1 MPATEDVVAD
11 ADTDAGEEVSTEQSE
26 DESRRYGQQDL
37 EEPC

>member
-11 ADTDAGEEVSTEQSE
+11 TDAGEEVSMERSE